1 MKMQKIDRDFL
12 YSYMRTLT
20 NGLPRGKTANYLT
33 RIMLSFTD
41 YYWSKIRTF
50 EAERM
55 LGDL

>member
-1 MKMQKIDRDFL
+1 MQKIDRDFL